1 MNNNN
6 NVRIWLNNQY
16 DYYTER
22 LIETNLLQQSL
33 EIEYAL
39 IVPLGITRIVGNV
52 HCYEYTLAQKIIET
66 LQHHNYP
73 NIQYR
78 LEHITKQIKNTKT
91 NTIQYT
97 KIQPYHTIYYSLNS
111 IILSEWDNTSTKIK
125 GTYFGY
131 KHNIIF

>member
-22 LIETNLLQQSL
+22 LIEINLLQQSL

-52 HCYEYTLAQKIIET
+52 HCYEYPLAQKIIET
-66 LQHHNYP
+66 LHSHNYP

-78 LEHITKQIKNTKT
+78 LEHILKKVKNTKT

-97 KIQPYHTIYYSLNS
+97 KIQPYHTIYYSLNP
-111 IILSEWDNTSTKIK
+111 IILSNWDTTSTKIK
-125 GTYFGY
+125 GTMFGY